1 MSASP
6 PPPLSSGTP
15 AASGNPVAPATE
27 VPDARGVMPD
37 AAREVALRV
46 VSGSPTDAELAALI
60 VVLAGLAADVGVED
74 GVATSS
80 WASPGSRLRTAYGP
94 GVGAW
99 RASGLPR

>member
-1 MSASP
+1 MSASS
-6 PPPLSSGTP
+6 PPPLASGTP
-15 AASGNPVAPATE
+15 AASGTPVAPATE
-27 VPDARGVMPD
+27 VPD

-46 VSGSPTDAELAALI
+46 VSGCPTDAELAALV
-60 VVLAGLAADVGVED
+60 VVLAGLGADGAVED

-80 WASPGSRLRTAYGP
+80 WASPGSRHRTAYGP